1 MGQQKSL
8 QGLAHEDEARRC
20 PDCKS
25 TELEYQHGE
34 LICKKCGLVIE

>member
-1 MGQQKSL
+1 MTSQKDL
-8 QGLAHEDEARRC
+8 GEIAHEDKARKC

-25 TELEYQHGE
+25 TELEYMHGE